1 MNGPRGTGRHNAI
14 HAGYCVFVKK
24 KMVPRKVMEGKGL
37 IGVQPLAMARG
48 SLAAHPFLL
57 HREKNQWPHP
67 KAVLPFE

>member
-1 MNGPRGTGRHNAI
+1 
-14 HAGYCVFVKK
+14 
-24 KMVPRKVMEGKGL
+24 MEGKGL
-37 IGVQPLAMARG
+37 IGLQPLAMARG